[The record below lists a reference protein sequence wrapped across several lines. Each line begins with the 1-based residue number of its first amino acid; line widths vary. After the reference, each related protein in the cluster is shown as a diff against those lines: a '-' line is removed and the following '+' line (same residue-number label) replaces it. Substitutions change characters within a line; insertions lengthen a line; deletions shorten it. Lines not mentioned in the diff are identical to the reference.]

1 MDYNSAYKALKE
13 RAKMIDDE
21 VLVTT
26 SAYKMLSAAYP
37 HAARATLL
45 EARLRK
51 LEMRKAEASSFSEK
65 LQIERDIARSKREL
79 KRELL
84 FRRPMRGYLRQ
95 KSGEQGEAQV
105 TIPRG
110 IKTKIASGI
119 NAKRRMGGEWFRR
132 TLPPSISYLG
142 TWGFSSKELI
152 QWSKGYLQGRS
163 VKSKPWLR
171 K

>member
-13 RAKMIDDE
+13 RAKITDDE

-26 SAYKMLSAAYP
+26 SAYKTLSEAYP
-37 HAARATLL
+37 HATKAILL
-45 EARLRK
+45 EARLRR
-51 LEMRKAEASSFSEK
+51 LEMSKAEASRFSER

-79 KRELL
+79 KRERL

-95 KSGEQGEAQV
+95 RSREAGEAQV
-105 TIPRG
+105 TMPRG
-110 IKTKIASGI
+110 IKVKIASGI
-119 NAKRRMGGEWFRR
+119 NANRRMGKEWFRR

-163 VKSKPWLR
+163 AKSKPWLR